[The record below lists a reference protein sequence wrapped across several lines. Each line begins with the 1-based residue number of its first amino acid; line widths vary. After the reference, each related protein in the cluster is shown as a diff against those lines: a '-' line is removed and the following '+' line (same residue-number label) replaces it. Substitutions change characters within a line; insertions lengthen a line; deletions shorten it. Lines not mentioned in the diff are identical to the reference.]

1 MSKDLEAMPDDL
13 FFGEL
18 ESINVWLD
26 EQTQNQNEKDQSNAE
41 T

>member
-1 MSKDLEAMPDDL
+1 MSNDLREMPDDL

-18 ESINVWLD
+18 ESINVWLN

>member
-1 MSKDLEAMPDDL
+1 MSKDLEEMPDDL

-26 EQTQNQNEKDQSNAE
+26 EQTQNENEKDQLNAE

>member
-1 MSKDLEAMPDDL
+1 MSKDLEEMPDDL

-26 EQTQNQNEKDQSNAE
+26 EQTQNENEKDQSNAE

>member
-1 MSKDLEAMPDDL
+1 MSNDLNEMPDDL
-13 FFGEL
+13 FFGEM
-18 ESINVWLD
+18 ENINVWLN

>member
-1 MSKDLEAMPDDL
+1 MSRKLEELPDDL

-26 EQTQNQNEKDQSNAE
+26 EQTQNQNEKDQIND
-41 T
+41 

>member
-1 MSKDLEAMPDDL
+1 MSKDLEEMPDDL